1 MKKIIEMLLL
11 PLLFACTSSNKIQ
24 TATAL
29 PTLQTP
35 TLTTQLPTAI
45 PTNTPPPEI
54 TGERPEPRSGGLMV
68 YDSDRGV
75 SILLGGEAEPDI
87 YFDDMWEYDGFEWK
101 KLNVKSP
108 VGGWSF
114 SNLAYDAS
122 RKKTVLFY
130 WANSEF
136 WEFDGISWERVDIPP
151 EISIRWSVMTYNPVV
166 RRIIIFGEQN
176 ESGIYETWSYD
187 GKNLY
192 RIDRSSPWEDWG
204 WKYGDNDIHR
214 IIFPSMVYYITNQE
228 LILQPGL
235 SWTFAMQDYDWHIKV
250 HESESILPKQNL
262 GGFPRMVYDQ
272 RRDVI
277 VLVEGVIDGKATS
290 DGWKWFLSDFVVME
304 YSNGNWSQVSTE
316 FAPTLRNLPALT
328 YDVSRGVVV
337 LFGGI
342 NENDEELNDVWEYDG
357 VNWIER

>member
-1 MKKIIEMLLL
+1 MKKFIGMLLL
-11 PLLFACTSSNKIQ
+11 SLLFGCTSKME
-24 TATAL
+24 TATIS
-29 PTLQTP
+29 PTLPIP
-35 TLTTQLPTAI
+35 TLTNQPPTTI
-45 PTNTPPPEI
+45 PTNTLPPEI
-54 TGERPEPRSGGLMV
+54 MGEKPEPRSGGLMV
-68 YDSDRGV
+68 YDSARGV

-87 YFDDMWEYDGFEWK
+87 YLDDMWEYDGFEWK

-108 VGGWSF
+108 VGGWF
-114 SNLAYDAS
+114 LSNLAYDVN
-122 RKKTVLFY
+122 RKKTVLFN
-130 WANSEF
+130 WAKSEF
-136 WEFDGISWERVDIPP
+136 WEFDGTSWEKVEILTD
-151 EISIRWSVMTYNPVV
+151 ISIRWSVMTYNPIVK
-166 RRIIIFGEQN
+166 RIIIFGEQN

-235 SWTFAMQDYDWHIKV
+235 SWTFAMREYDWYIKV
-250 HESESILPKQNL
+250 HESESILPKQNIS
-262 GGFPRMVYDQ
+262 GFPRMVYDQ

-277 VLVEGVIDGKATS
+277 VLVEGVYAGRATS
-290 DGWKWFLSDFVVME
+290 DGGEWFLSDFVVME
-304 YSNGNWSQVSTE
+304 YSNSNWSQVSTE
-316 FAPTLRNLPALT
+316 FVPTLRNLPALT
-328 YDVSRGVVV
+328 YDEARGLVV

-342 NENDEELNDVWEYDG
+342 NGDNKELNDVWEYDG